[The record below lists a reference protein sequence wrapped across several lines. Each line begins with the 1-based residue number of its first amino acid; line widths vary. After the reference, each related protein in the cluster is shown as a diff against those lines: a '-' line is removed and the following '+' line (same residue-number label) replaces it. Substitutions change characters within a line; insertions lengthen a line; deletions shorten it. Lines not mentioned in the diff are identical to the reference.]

1 MAAAAMCL
9 SSVTVVCAS
18 LMLKLYRKPTAASL
32 TTDEFNSY
40 VKTLNDLDNV
50 SIHRGLD
57 DIPRPNFSRSSSSIV
72 SRYDLI
78 YPDSFIFTIFI
89 IFHWWKIFFHWFY
102 IFKNIILLSVS

>member
-9 SSVTVVCAS
+9 SSLTVVCAS

-32 TTDEFNSY
+32 TTLEFSNYADS
-40 VKTLNDLDNV
+40 LNGLDNV

-72 SRYDLI
+72 SR
-78 YPDSFIFTIFI
+78 
-89 IFHWWKIFFHWFY
+89 
-102 IFKNIILLSVS
+102 